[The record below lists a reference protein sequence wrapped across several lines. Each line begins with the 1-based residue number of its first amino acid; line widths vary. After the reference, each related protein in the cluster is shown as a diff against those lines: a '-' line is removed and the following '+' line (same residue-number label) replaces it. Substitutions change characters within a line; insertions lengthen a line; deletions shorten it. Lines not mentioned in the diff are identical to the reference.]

1 MLLDAL
7 YVNGRFT
14 TLDSQRPTA
23 TTVGVLGG
31 VIVGLDEE
39 LHGCRAEVTVDLAGA
54 PVVPGLHDAHQH
66 LSARGQELQMCDVSP
81 AVVRTLA
88 DVYATVGRHAATL
101 TPDAW
106 VLATGLDVGKLDD
119 APTREGLDAVA
130 GGRPVWVL
138 HASHHAGIAST
149 GAIRRIGFAD
159 PRHLP
164 DVDGGWIE
172 RRPDGDPTGL
182 ITERAMTLIFEH
194 IRPQPFE
201 DFVEAIGLASR
212 AALADGLTSVT
223 EPGISGR
230 MIGNS
235 ASDLA
240 AFTAARERGLLGVRM
255 TVMPE
260 MSALHDLAGDAAGG
274 PGFGL
279 DLGLRTGFG
288 DDWLRVGAVKIIS
301 DGALTARTAALCCDY
316 ADRPGVR
323 GLLLDD
329 AAALQ
334 DTILAAHRAGWQI
347 GTHAIGDAAV
357 DVILDGYERA
367 QRLHPRA
374 DFRHRIEHCGL
385 TGDRQIERI
394 KQLGVVP
401 VPQGRFLDELGD
413 SYVTALGPERAQLLY
428 RQRSFLDAGIE
439 VPGSSDCPVVDGSPL
454 RGIHSLVNRQLPDGS
469 VLNAAER
476 LTPLQALR
484 AYTVGSAYAD
494 HSEHRKGTLS
504 RGKLADFVVLSDDLL
519 AVAPETIGDLSAVA
533 TVVGGVVRHG
543 ADLLD
548 HR

>member
-14 TLDSQRPTA
+14 TLDPQRPTA
-23 TTVGVLGG
+23 TAIGVVGG

-39 LHGCRAEVTVDLAGA
+39 LDGCQAELTVDLAGA

-81 AVVRTLA
+81 AAVRTLD
-88 DVYATVGRHAATL
+88 DVYAAVGRHAATL
-101 TPDAW
+101 ARDAW

-119 APTREGLDAVA
+119 APTREGLDAVS

-159 PRHLP
+159 PRQLS

-194 IRPQPFE
+194 VRPQPFE
-201 DFVEAIGLASR
+201 EFVEAIGLASR

-240 AFTAARERGLLGVRM
+240 AFMIARDRGLLGVRM
-255 TVMPE
+255 TLMPE
-260 MSALHDLAGDAAGG
+260 ISALHEVDGDT
-274 PGFGL
+274 PLGL
-279 DLGLRTGFG
+279 DLGLRSGLG
-288 DDWLRVGAVKIIS
+288 DDWLRIGAVKIIS

-316 ADRPGVR
+316 ADRPGGR

-329 AAALQ
+329 AGVL
-334 DTILAAHRAGWQI
+334 TERILAAHRAGWQI

-357 DVILDGYERA
+357 EVVLDAYERA
-367 QRLHPRA
+367 QQLYPRT
-374 DFRHRIEHCGL
+374 DPRHRIEHCGL
-385 TGDRQIERI
+385 TNDRQIERV

-401 VPQGRFLDELGD
+401 VPQGRFVTELGD
-413 SYVTALGPERAQLLY
+413 SYVTALGRERAELLY

-454 RGIHSLVNRQLPDGS
+454 LGIHSLVNRQLPDGT
-469 VLNAAER
+469 VLNPAER

-484 AYTVGSAYAD
+484 TYTLGSAYAD

-504 RGKLADFVVLSDDLL
+504 RGKLADFVVLSGDLL
-519 AVAPETIGDLSAVA
+519 AVAPGTIGDLSVVA

-543 ADLLD
+543 ADLLTS
-548 HR
+548 R

>member
-7 YVNGRFT
+7 FTHGRFT
-14 TLDSQRPTA
+14 TLEPDRPTA
-23 TTVGVLGG
+23 TAVGVVGG
-31 VIVGLDEE
+31 LIVGFDEE
-39 LHGCRAEVTVDLAGA
+39 LAGCRAETTLDLGGA

-66 LSARGQELQMCDVSP
+66 LSARGQDLLMCDVSP
-81 AVVRTLA
+81 AAVRTLD
-88 DVYATVGRHAATL
+88 DVYAAVGRHAAGL
-101 TPDAW
+101 APDAW
-106 VLATGLDVGKLDD
+106 VLATGLDDGKLDGS
-119 APTREGLDAVA
+119 PTREGLDAVC
-130 GGRPVWVL
+130 GGRPVWVA
-138 HASHHAGIAST
+138 HASHHAGVANT
-149 GAIRRIGFAD
+149 VAIRRIGFTD
-159 PRHLP
+159 PRDLP

-182 ITERAMTLIFEH
+182 IAERAMTLIFAH

-201 DFVEAIGLASR
+201 EFVHAIELGSR

-223 EPGISGR
+223 EPGISGA

-235 ASDLA
+235 PTDLA
-240 AFTAARERGLLGVRM
+240 AFMTARDRGVLGVRM

-260 MSALHDLAGDAAGG
+260 ISALHDIERDGL
-274 PGFGL
+274 GL
-279 DLGLRTGFG
+279 DLGLRSGLG
-288 DDWLRVGAVKIIS
+288 DDVLRIGAVKIIS
-301 DGALTARTAALCCDY
+301 DGALTARTAAVCCDY
-316 ADRPGVR
+316 ADRPGGR

-329 AAALQ
+329 AAVLQ
-334 DTILAAHRAGWQI
+334 EKILAAHRAGWQI

-357 DVILDGYERA
+357 EVILDAYERA
-367 QRLHPRA
+367 QELHPRT
-374 DFRHRIEHCGL
+374 DPRHRIEHCGL
-385 TGDRQIERI
+385 ADDRQIERL

-413 SYVTALGPERAQLLY
+413 SYVTALGRERAGLLY

-439 VPGSSDCPVVDGSPL
+439 LPGSSDCPVVDGSPL

-469 VLNAAER
+469 VLNPAER

-494 HSEHRKGTLS
+494 HQDHRKGTLA

-519 AVAPETIGDLSAVA
+519 RVAPDSIGDVAVVA

-543 ADLLD
+543 ADSLD
-548 HR
+548 RH